1 MGGKV
6 RKGRRSMERICRMR
20 TRARVVCTRKRIGER
35 EGGDKRGK
43 ERCRE
48 VQREME

>member
-6 RKGRRSMERICRMR
+6 RKGRRSREKRCRMR
-20 TRARVVCTRKRIGER
+20 TRARVVHYKANRGER
-35 EGGDKRGK
+35 GGDKRGK